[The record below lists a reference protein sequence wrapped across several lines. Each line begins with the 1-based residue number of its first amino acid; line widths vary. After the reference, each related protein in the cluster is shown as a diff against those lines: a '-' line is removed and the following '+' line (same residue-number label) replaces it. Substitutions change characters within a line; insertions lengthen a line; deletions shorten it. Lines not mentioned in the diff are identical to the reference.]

1 MPSDFELMNFFAS
14 QNTKSW
20 CRQRIV
26 VVKFEMENEELVGM
40 VTLVGGGGK
49 EAPAT
54 PNRDRE
60 IEVL

>member
-1 MPSDFELMNFFAS
+1 MNFFAS